1 MNGIKTMKRFIILYF
16 SILTLIACTSSESVP
31 PEDATPEFIE
41 VKYEAG
47 VALDKGYATLSA
59 RLTTDNG
66 ITVSGF
72 MIGRDEVDLAF
83 FKAGIENCSFSVR
96 VDNLETETEYCFYA
110 RVGNGLNEIRTR
122 LIRFKTGAAGTS
134 GTEIPDK
141 PDNPG
146 EDPGNSGE
154 EPDNPGTGDPGEEPD
169 NPGTGDS
176 GNDNTGEDNTG
187 KDNLGDPILPPD
199 GVGITISDPLLLQ
212 YLLRL
217 YDSDA
222 DGKLVNEEAEAVE
235 TISVCADGITTLDGV
250 QYFRNLKS
258 LDCCGSVWN
267 GSLASLA
274 LNRNTALEVL
284 KCSYNQL
291 TSISLPSSLIEMECR
306 FNKFQTLN
314 LSGVPHLKRLDCF
327 GNRLENLDLSG
338 LPELE
343 SLTAGMNSFRTLDV
357 SGNPNL
363 KVLDLSDSPDLE
375 ILYVAKGQR
384 IEEMSVEYN
393 VQIKYKE

>member
-1 MNGIKTMKRFIILYF
+1 MNGIKTMKRYIILYF

-72 MIGRDEVDLAF
+72 MIGRDEVDLSF

-154 EPDNPGTGDPGEEPD
+154 EPDNPGTGDPGKD
-169 NPGTGDS
+169 NPG
-176 GNDNTGEDNTG
+176 
-187 KDNLGDPILPPD
+187 DPVLPPD
-199 GVGITISDPLLLQ
+199 GVGITISDPLFMQ
-212 YLLRL
+212 YLLSL

-235 TISVCADGITTLDGV
+235 TISACADGITTLDGV
-250 QYFRNLKS
+250 QYFRNLKR

-267 GSLASLA
+267 GSLTSLA
-274 LNRNTALEVL
+274 LNRNTALDVL

>member
-16 SILTLIACTSSESVP
+16 SILALMACTSSESVP

-47 VALDKGYATLSA
+47 IALDKGYATLSA

-146 EDPGNSGE
+146 EDPGN
-154 EPDNPGTGDPGEEPD
+154 PGEEPD

-176 GNDNTGEDNTG
+176 GEDNTG
-187 KDNLGDPILPPD
+187 KDNPGDPILPPD
-199 GVGITISDPLLLQ
+199 GVGITISDPLFLQ
-212 YLLRL
+212 YLLSL

-235 TISVCADGITTLDGV
+235 TISACADGITTLDGV

-306 FNKFQTLN
+306 FNKFQTLD

>member
-1 MNGIKTMKRFIILYF
+1 MNGIKTMKRYLILYF

-47 VALDKGYATLSA
+47 IALDKGYATLSA

-146 EDPGNSGE
+146 EDPGNSGK
-154 EPDNPGTGDPGEEPD
+154 EPDNPGTGDPGND
-169 NPGTGDS
+169 NPG
-176 GNDNTGEDNTG
+176 
-187 KDNLGDPILPPD
+187 DPVLPPD
-199 GVGITISDPLLLQ
+199 GVGITISDPLFLQ
-212 YLLRL
+212 YLLSL

-267 GSLASLA
+267 GSLTSLA

>member
-47 VALDKGYATLSA
+47 IALDKGYATLSA

-72 MIGRDEVDLAF
+72 MIGRDEVDLSF

-154 EPDNPGTGDPGEEPD
+154 EPDNPGTGDPGK
-169 NPGTGDS
+169 
-176 GNDNTGEDNTG
+176 DNTGEDNTEKG
-187 KDNLGDPILPPD
+187 NPGDPVLPPD
-199 GVGITISDPLLLQ
+199 GVGITISDPLFLQ
-212 YLLRL
+212 YLLSL

-274 LNRNTALEVL
+274 LNQNTALDVL

-306 FNKFQTLN
+306 FNKFQTLD

-384 IEEMSVEYN
+384 IAEMSVEYN

>member
-1 MNGIKTMKRFIILYF
+1 MNGIKTMKRYIILYF

-47 VALDKGYATLSA
+47 IALDKGYATLSA

-134 GTEIPDK
+134 GTEIPD
-141 PDNPG
+141 NPG
-146 EDPGNSGE
+146 EDPGN
-154 EPDNPGTGDPGEEPD
+154 PGEEPD

-176 GNDNTGEDNTG
+176 GKDNTGEDNTG
-187 KDNLGDPILPPD
+187 KDNPGDPILPPD
-199 GVGITISDPLLLQ
+199 GVGITISDPLFLQ
-212 YLLRL
+212 YLLSL
-217 YDSDA
+217 YDSDS

>member
-1 MNGIKTMKRFIILYF
+1 MNGIKTMKRYIILYF

-47 VALDKGYATLSA
+47 IALDKGYATLSA

-146 EDPGNSGE
+146 EDPGN
-154 EPDNPGTGDPGEEPD
+154 PGEEPD

-176 GNDNTGEDNTG
+176 GKDNTG
-187 KDNLGDPILPPD
+187 KDNPGDPILPPD
-199 GVGITISDPLLLQ
+199 GVGITISDPLFLQ
-212 YLLRL
+212 YLLSL
-217 YDSDA
+217 FDSDA
-222 DGKLVNEEAEAVE
+222 DANLVNEESEAVE
-235 TISVCADGITTLDGV
+235 TISACADGITTLDGV
-250 QYFRNLKS
+250 QYFRNLKR

-274 LNRNTALEVL
+274 LNRNTALDVL

-306 FNKFQTLN
+306 FNKFQTLD

>member
-1 MNGIKTMKRFIILYF
+1 MNGIKTMKRYIILYF

-72 MIGRDEVDLAF
+72 MIGRDEVDLSF

-154 EPDNPGTGDPGEEPD
+154 EPDNPETGDTGND
-169 NPGTGDS
+169 NPG
-176 GNDNTGEDNTG
+176 
-187 KDNLGDPILPPD
+187 DPVLPPD
-199 GVGITISDPLLLQ
+199 GLGITISDPLFMQ
-212 YLLRL
+212 YLLSL

-274 LNRNTALEVL
+274 LNQNTSLDVL

>member
-47 VALDKGYATLSA
+47 IALDKGYATLSA

-146 EDPGNSGE
+146 EDPGN
-154 EPDNPGTGDPGEEPD
+154 PGEEPD

-176 GNDNTGEDNTG
+176 G
-187 KDNLGDPILPPD
+187 KDNPGDPILPPD
-199 GVGITISDPLLLQ
+199 GVGITISDPLFLQ
-212 YLLRL
+212 YLLSL

-235 TISVCADGITTLDGV
+235 TISACADGITTLDGV
-250 QYFRNLKS
+250 QYFRNLKR

>member
-16 SILTLIACTSSESVP
+16 SILALMACTSSESVP

-72 MIGRDEVDLAF
+72 MIGRDEVDLSF

-154 EPDNPGTGDPGEEPD
+154 EPDNPGTGDSGKD
-169 NPGTGDS
+169 NT
-176 GNDNTGEDNTG
+176 GNDNP
-187 KDNLGDPILPPD
+187 GDPILPPD
-199 GVGITISDPLLLQ
+199 GVGITISDPLFLQ
-212 YLLRL
+212 YLLSM

-306 FNKFQTLN
+306 FNKFQALD

-363 KVLDLSDSPDLE
+363 KVQDLSDSPDLE

>member
-47 VALDKGYATLSA
+47 IALDKGYATLSA

-134 GTEIPDK
+134 GTEIPD
-141 PDNPG
+141 NPG
-146 EDPGNSGE
+146 EDPGNS
-154 EPDNPGTGDPGEEPD
+154 GEEPD

-187 KDNLGDPILPPD
+187 KDNPGDPILPPD
-199 GVGITISDPLLLQ
+199 GVGITISDPLFLQ
-212 YLLRL
+212 YLLSL

>member
-1 MNGIKTMKRFIILYF
+1 M
-16 SILTLIACTSSESVP
+16 
-31 PEDATPEFIE
+31 
-41 VKYEAG
+41 
-47 VALDKGYATLSA
+47 
-59 RLTTDNG
+59 
-66 ITVSGF
+66 
-72 MIGRDEVDLAF
+72 
-83 FKAGIENCSFSVR
+83 
-96 VDNLETETEYCFYA
+96 
-110 RVGNGLNEIRTR
+110 
-122 LIRFKTGAAGTS
+122 
-134 GTEIPDK
+134 
-141 PDNPG
+141 
-146 EDPGNSGE
+146 
-154 EPDNPGTGDPGEEPD
+154 
-169 NPGTGDS
+169 
-176 GNDNTGEDNTG
+176 
-187 KDNLGDPILPPD
+187 
-199 GVGITISDPLLLQ
+199 Q
-212 YLLRL
+212 YLLSL

-274 LNRNTALEVL
+274 LNQNTSLDVL

-306 FNKFQTLN
+306 FNKFQTLD

-363 KVLDLSDSPDLE
+363 KVLDLSDSPELE

-384 IEEMSVEYN
+384 IEEMSVEYS

>member
-47 VALDKGYATLSA
+47 IALDKGYATLSA

-72 MIGRDEVDLAF
+72 MIGLDEVDLSF

-154 EPDNPGTGDPGEEPD
+154 EPDNPGTGDPGKD
-169 NPGTGDS
+169 NPG
-176 GNDNTGEDNTG
+176 
-187 KDNLGDPILPPD
+187 DPVLPPD
-199 GVGITISDPLLLQ
+199 GVGITISDPLFMQ
-212 YLLRL
+212 YLLSL

-274 LNRNTALEVL
+274 LNQNTALDVL

>member
-1 MNGIKTMKRFIILYF
+1 MNGIKTMKRYIILYF

-154 EPDNPGTGDPGEEPD
+154 EPDNPGTGDPGKD
-169 NPGTGDS
+169 NPG
-176 GNDNTGEDNTG
+176 
-187 KDNLGDPILPPD
+187 DPVLPPD
-199 GVGITISDPLLLQ
+199 GVGITISDPLFMQ
-212 YLLRL
+212 YLLSL

-274 LNRNTALEVL
+274 LNQNTALDVL

-306 FNKFQTLN
+306 FNKFQTLD

-363 KVLDLSDSPDLE
+363 KVLDLSDSPELE

-384 IEEMSVEYN
+384 IEEMSVEYS

>member
-47 VALDKGYATLSA
+47 IALDKGYANLSA

-154 EPDNPGTGDPGEEPD
+154 EPDNPGTGD
-169 NPGTGDS
+169 S
-176 GNDNTGEDNTG
+176 GKDNTG
-187 KDNLGDPILPPD
+187 KDNPGDPILPPD
-199 GVGITISDPLLLQ
+199 GVGITISDPLFLQ
-212 YLLRL
+212 YLLSL

>member
-16 SILTLIACTSSESVP
+16 SILALMSCTSSESVP

-47 VALDKGYATLSA
+47 IALDKGYATLSA

-134 GTEIPDK
+134 GTEIPD
-141 PDNPG
+141 NPG
-146 EDPGNSGE
+146 EDPGN
-154 EPDNPGTGDPGEEPD
+154 PGEEPD

-176 GNDNTGEDNTG
+176 GKDNT
-187 KDNLGDPILPPD
+187 GDPILPPD
-199 GVGITISDPLLLQ
+199 GVGITISDPLFLQ
-212 YLLRL
+212 YLLSL

-250 QYFRNLKS
+250 QYFRNLKR

-274 LNRNTALEVL
+274 LNRNTALDVL

-306 FNKFQTLN
+306 FNKFQTLD

>member
-47 VALDKGYATLSA
+47 IALDKGYATLSA

-134 GTEIPDK
+134 GTEIPD
-141 PDNPG
+141 NPG
-146 EDPGNSGE
+146 EDPGN
-154 EPDNPGTGDPGEEPD
+154 PGEEPD

-176 GNDNTGEDNTG
+176 G
-187 KDNLGDPILPPD
+187 KDNPGDPILPPD
-199 GVGITISDPLLLQ
+199 GVGITISDPLFLQ
-212 YLLRL
+212 YLLSL

-274 LNRNTALEVL
+274 LNRNTALDVL

>member
-1 MNGIKTMKRFIILYF
+1 M
-16 SILTLIACTSSESVP
+16 
-31 PEDATPEFIE
+31 
-41 VKYEAG
+41 
-47 VALDKGYATLSA
+47 
-59 RLTTDNG
+59 
-66 ITVSGF
+66 
-72 MIGRDEVDLAF
+72 
-83 FKAGIENCSFSVR
+83 
-96 VDNLETETEYCFYA
+96 DNLKTETEYCFYA

-122 LIRFKTGAAGTS
+122 LIRFKTGTAGTS
-134 GTEIPDK
+134 GTEIPEK

-146 EDPGNSGE
+146 EDPGNSGKEPDNPGTGDSGE
-154 EPDNPGTGDPGEEPD
+154 EPDNPGTGDPGND
-169 NPGTGDS
+169 NPG
-176 GNDNTGEDNTG
+176 
-187 KDNLGDPILPPD
+187 DPVLPPD
-199 GVGITISDPLLLQ
+199 GVGITISDPLFLQ
-212 YLLRL
+212 YLLSL

-235 TISVCADGITTLDGV
+235 TISVCTDGITTLDGV

-274 LNRNTALEVL
+274 LNQNTALDVL

-306 FNKFQTLN
+306 FNKFQTLD

>member
-1 MNGIKTMKRFIILYF
+1 MNGIKTMKRYIILYF

-47 VALDKGYATLSA
+47 IALDKGYATLSA

-154 EPDNPGTGDPGEEPD
+154 EPDNPGTGD
-169 NPGTGDS
+169 S
-176 GNDNTGEDNTG
+176 GKDNTG
-187 KDNLGDPILPPD
+187 KDNPGDPILPPD
-199 GVGITISDPLLLQ
+199 GVGITISDPLFLQ
-212 YLLRL
+212 YLLSL
-217 YDSDA
+217 YDSDS

-250 QYFRNLKS
+250 QYFRNLKR

>member
-16 SILTLIACTSSESVP
+16 SILALMACTSSEGVP

-47 VALDKGYATLSA
+47 IALDKGYATLSA

-146 EDPGNSGE
+146 EDPGNPGE

-176 GNDNTGEDNTG
+176 GKDNTGEDT
-187 KDNLGDPILPPD
+187 LF
-199 GVGITISDPLLLQ
+199 LQ
-212 YLLRL
+212 YLLSL
-217 YDSDA
+217 YDSDS

-235 TISVCADGITTLDGV
+235 TISACADGITTLDGV
-250 QYFRNLKS
+250 QYFRNLKR

>member
-16 SILTLIACTSSESVP
+16 SILALMACTSSESVP

-47 VALDKGYATLSA
+47 IALDKGYATLSA

-134 GTEIPDK
+134 GTEIPD
-141 PDNPG
+141 NPG
-146 EDPGNSGE
+146 EDPGN
-154 EPDNPGTGDPGEEPD
+154 PGEEPD

-176 GNDNTGEDNTG
+176 GKDNTGEDNTG
-187 KDNLGDPILPPD
+187 KDNPGDPILPPD
-199 GVGITISDPLLLQ
+199 GVGITISDPLFLQ
-212 YLLRL
+212 YLLSL

-250 QYFRNLKS
+250 QYFRNLKR

-267 GSLASLA
+267 GSLTSLA
-274 LNRNTALEVL
+274 LNRNTDLEAL

-306 FNKFQTLN
+306 FNKFQTLD

>member
-1 MNGIKTMKRFIILYF
+1 MNGIKTMKRYIILYF

-154 EPDNPGTGDPGEEPD
+154 EPDNPGTGDPGKD
-169 NPGTGDS
+169 NPG
-176 GNDNTGEDNTG
+176 
-187 KDNLGDPILPPD
+187 DPVLPPD
-199 GVGITISDPLLLQ
+199 GVGITISDPLFMQ
-212 YLLRL
+212 YLLSL

-235 TISVCADGITTLDGV
+235 TISVCTDGITTLDGV

-274 LNRNTALEVL
+274 LNQNTALDVL

-306 FNKFQTLN
+306 FNKFQTLD

-363 KVLDLSDSPDLE
+363 KVLDLSDSPELE

-384 IEEMSVEYN
+384 IEEMSVEYS

>member
-16 SILTLIACTSSESVP
+16 SILALMACTSSESVP

-47 VALDKGYATLSA
+47 IALDKGYANLSA

-154 EPDNPGTGDPGEEPD
+154 EPDNPGTGDPGK
-169 NPGTGDS
+169 
-176 GNDNTGEDNTG
+176 DNTG
-187 KDNLGDPILPPD
+187 DPVLPPD
-199 GVGITISDPLLLQ
+199 GVGITISDPLFMQ
-212 YLLRL
+212 YLLSL

>member
-66 ITVSGF
+66 VTVSGF

-154 EPDNPGTGDPGEEPD
+154 EPDNPGTGE
-169 NPGTGDS
+169 S
-176 GNDNTGEDNTG
+176 GKDNTG
-187 KDNLGDPILPPD
+187 KDNPGDPILPPD
-199 GVGITISDPLLLQ
+199 GVGITISDPLFLQ
-212 YLLRL
+212 YLLSL

-274 LNRNTALEVL
+274 LNRNTALDVL

>member
-1 MNGIKTMKRFIILYF
+1 MNGIKTMKRYIILYF

-72 MIGRDEVDLAF
+72 MIGRDEVDLSF

-154 EPDNPGTGDPGEEPD
+154 EPDNPETGDTGND
-169 NPGTGDS
+169 NPG
-176 GNDNTGEDNTG
+176 
-187 KDNLGDPILPPD
+187 DPVLPPD
-199 GVGITISDPLLLQ
+199 GLGITISDPLFMQ
-212 YLLRL
+212 YLLSL

-235 TISVCADGITTLDGV
+235 TISVCTDGITTLDGV

-274 LNRNTALEVL
+274 LNQNTSLDVL

>member
-16 SILTLIACTSSESVP
+16 SILALMACTSSESVP

-47 VALDKGYATLSA
+47 IALDKGYATLSA

-134 GTEIPDK
+134 GTEIPD
-141 PDNPG
+141 NPG
-146 EDPGNSGE
+146 EDPGN
-154 EPDNPGTGDPGEEPD
+154 PGEEPD

-176 GNDNTGEDNTG
+176 GKDNTGEDNTG
-187 KDNLGDPILPPD
+187 KDNPGDPILPPD
-199 GVGITISDPLLLQ
+199 GVGITISDPLFLQ
-212 YLLRL
+212 YLLSM

-235 TISVCADGITTLDGV
+235 TISACADGITTLDGV
-250 QYFRNLKS
+250 QYFRNLKR

-267 GSLASLA
+267 GSLTSLA

-363 KVLDLSDSPDLE
+363 KVLDLNDSPDLE

>member
-16 SILTLIACTSSESVP
+16 SILALMACTSSESVP

-41 VKYEAG
+41 VKYDPG
-47 VALDKGYATLSA
+47 IALDKGYATLSA

-154 EPDNPGTGDPGEEPD
+154 EPDNPGTGD
-169 NPGTGDS
+169 S
-176 GNDNTGEDNTG
+176 GKDNTG
-187 KDNLGDPILPPD
+187 KDNPGDPILPPD
-199 GVGITISDPLLLQ
+199 GVGITISDPLFLQ
-212 YLLRL
+212 YLLSL

-274 LNRNTALEVL
+274 LNQNTALDVL

-343 SLTAGMNSFRTLDV
+343 SLTAGMNSFRALDV

>member
-1 MNGIKTMKRFIILYF
+1 MNGIKTMKRYIILYF

-83 FKAGIENCSFSVR
+83 FKAGIENCCFSVR

-134 GTEIPDK
+134 GTEIPD
-141 PDNPG
+141 NPG
-146 EDPGNSGE
+146 EDPGN
-154 EPDNPGTGDPGEEPD
+154 PGEEPD

-187 KDNLGDPILPPD
+187 KDNPGDPILPPD
-199 GVGITISDPLLLQ
+199 GVGITISDPLFLQ
-212 YLLRL
+212 YLLSL

-306 FNKFQTLN
+306 FNKFQTLD

>member
-1 MNGIKTMKRFIILYF
+1 MNGIKTMKRYIILYF
-16 SILTLIACTSSESVP
+16 SILTLIACTSSESAP
-31 PEDATPEFIE
+31 PEDATPQCIG

-47 VALDKGYATLSA
+47 VALDKGCATLSA

-72 MIGRDEVDLAF
+72 MIGRDEVDLAL

-134 GTEIPDK
+134 GTEIPD
-141 PDNPG
+141 NPG

-154 EPDNPGTGDPGEEPD
+154 EPDNPGTGDPGEETD
-169 NPGTGDS
+169 NPGTGDP
-176 GNDNTGEDNTG
+176 G
-187 KDNLGDPILPPD
+187 KDNPGDPVLPPD
-199 GVGITISDPLLLQ
+199 GVGITISDPLFMQ
-212 YLLRL
+212 YLLSL

>member
-16 SILTLIACTSSESVP
+16 SILALMACTSSESVP

-134 GTEIPDK
+134 GTEIPD
-141 PDNPG
+141 NPG
-146 EDPGNSGE
+146 EDPGN
-154 EPDNPGTGDPGEEPD
+154 PGEEPD

-176 GNDNTGEDNTG
+176 GKDNTG
-187 KDNLGDPILPPD
+187 KDNPGDPILPPD
-199 GVGITISDPLLLQ
+199 GVGITISDPLFLQ
-212 YLLRL
+212 YLLSL

-250 QYFRNLKS
+250 QYFRNLKR

-357 SGNPNL
+357 SGNLNL

>member
-47 VALDKGYATLSA
+47 IALDKGYATLSA

-83 FKAGIENCSFSVR
+83 FKAGIENCCFSVR
-96 VDNLETETEYCFYA
+96 VDNLETETEYCCYA

-134 GTEIPDK
+134 GTEIPD
-141 PDNPG
+141 NPG
-146 EDPGNSGE
+146 E
-154 EPDNPGTGDPGEEPD
+154 DPGEEPD

-176 GNDNTGEDNTG
+176 GKDNTGEDNTG
-187 KDNLGDPILPPD
+187 KDNPGDPILPPD
-199 GVGITISDPLLLQ
+199 GVGITISDPLFLQ
-212 YLLRL
+212 YLLSL
-217 YDSDA
+217 YDSDS

-250 QYFRNLKS
+250 QYFRNLKR

-357 SGNPNL
+357 SRNPNL

>member
-1 MNGIKTMKRFIILYF
+1 MNGIKTMKRYIILYF

-47 VALDKGYATLSA
+47 IALDKGYATLSA

-146 EDPGNSGE
+146 EDPGNSGK
-154 EPDNPGTGDPGEEPD
+154 EPDNPGTGDPGND
-169 NPGTGDS
+169 NPG
-176 GNDNTGEDNTG
+176 
-187 KDNLGDPILPPD
+187 DPVLPPD
-199 GVGITISDPLLLQ
+199 GVGITISDPLFML
-212 YLLRL
+212 YLLSL

-235 TISVCADGITTLDGV
+235 TISVCTDGITTLDGV

-274 LNRNTALEVL
+274 LNQNTALDVL

-357 SGNPNL
+357 SRNPNL

>member
-1 MNGIKTMKRFIILYF
+1 M
-16 SILTLIACTSSESVP
+16 
-31 PEDATPEFIE
+31 
-41 VKYEAG
+41 
-47 VALDKGYATLSA
+47 
-59 RLTTDNG
+59 
-66 ITVSGF
+66 
-72 MIGRDEVDLAF
+72 
-83 FKAGIENCSFSVR
+83 
-96 VDNLETETEYCFYA
+96 
-110 RVGNGLNEIRTR
+110 
-122 LIRFKTGAAGTS
+122 
-134 GTEIPDK
+134 
-141 PDNPG
+141 
-146 EDPGNSGE
+146 
-154 EPDNPGTGDPGEEPD
+154 
-169 NPGTGDS
+169 
-176 GNDNTGEDNTG
+176 
-187 KDNLGDPILPPD
+187 
-199 GVGITISDPLLLQ
+199 GITISDPLFLQ
-212 YLLRL
+212 YLLSL

-267 GSLASLA
+267 GSLTSLA

>member
-134 GTEIPDK
+134 GTEIPD
-141 PDNPG
+141 NPG
-146 EDPGNSGE
+146 EDPGN
-154 EPDNPGTGDPGEEPD
+154 PGEEPD

-176 GNDNTGEDNTG
+176 GKDNTGEDNTG
-187 KDNLGDPILPPD
+187 KDNPGDPILPPD
-199 GVGITISDPLLLQ
+199 GVGITISDPLFLQ
-212 YLLRL
+212 YLLSL

-274 LNRNTALEVL
+274 LNRNTALDVL

>member
-47 VALDKGYATLSA
+47 IALDKGYATLSA

-66 ITVSGF
+66 ITISGF

-146 EDPGNSGE
+146 EDPGN
-154 EPDNPGTGDPGEEPD
+154 PGEEPD

-176 GNDNTGEDNTG
+176 GKDNTGNDNP
-187 KDNLGDPILPPD
+187 GDPILPPD
-199 GVGITISDPLLLQ
+199 GVGITISDPLFLQ
-212 YLLRL
+212 YLLSL

-250 QYFRNLKS
+250 QYFRNLKR